1 MTTRPNGWS
10 AAPEF
15 QGRASHIAIPLAPPN
30 AAHYPVP
37 MSETET
43 DAKPGKR
50 GDTRL
55 RLMVAAERLFGERG
69 LHGVTLKEINAAA
82 GQRNESALHYHFG
95 SKQRLIDA
103 ILGQRVKVIDARR
116 VERIDALMAAGQER
130 DLHAILR
137 ATFEPLTELLDTDD
151 GVRFVRFAAQVLN
164 DPDFDL
170 PSIAVRSGYEGITRA
185 NALIVALL
193 GDLPPEIAVQRQRF
207 MLEMALTSLS
217 IWTRRGDATTD
228 AEGRA
233 FFIANLFDEIAG
245 ALQAPV
251 SPETLAALK
260 ETTKP

>member
-1 MTTRPNGWS
+1 MND
-10 AAPEF
+10 A
-15 QGRASHIAIPLAPPN
+15 
-30 AAHYPVP
+30 
-37 MSETET
+37 ET
-43 DAKPGKR
+43 DEKPGKR

-55 RLMVAAERLFGERG
+55 RLMRAAESLFGERG

-95 SKQRLIDA
+95 SKPQLIEA
-103 ILGQRVKVIDARR
+103 ILGHRARQIDRRR
-116 VERIDALMAAGQER
+116 VEKLEALEAAGAAPGLR
-130 DLHAILR
+130 AVLR
-137 ATFEPLTELLDTDD
+137 ATFEPITELLDSDD

-170 PSIAVRSGYEGITRA
+170 PSVALRSGYRGIARA
-185 NALIVALL
+185 NALIVAAL

-217 IWTRRGDATTD
+217 IWTRRGDPAAD
-228 AEGRA
+228 AAARA

-245 ALQAPV
+245 ALSAPV

-260 ETTKP
+260 AIPKA